1 MVFNNVYSNTAWT
14 VQFLSRRPYQYD
26 PDMSASSVHPTLS
39 MTHGIGNV
47 GQVHNGESYI
57 NKSLEMIKT
66 IDK

>member
-1 MVFNNVYSNTAWT
+1 MYIRTLRELFNSS
-14 VQFLSRRPYQYD
+14 LGDPYQYD